1 MISLSLKTLDKVL
14 GPAKDEFI
22 TELFSRKGE
31 TLSKRARFESSAPEV
46 ELVSAVDVKRV
57 NCDKLAF
64 LLFRRLR
71 DSRWEVRDSTLE
83 FVESLLRLNNSKLIR
98 SSGFLSHFSLC
109 CCTVMVILRFSN
121 FVVLNNLA

>member
-14 GPAKDEFI
+14 DSAKDEFI
-22 TELFSRKGE
+22 TELFSRKDE
-31 TLSKRARFESSAPEV
+31 TLSKRARFESPEPEV

-83 FVESLLRLNNSKLIR
+83 FVESLLRLNNSELIR
-98 SSGFLSHFSLC
+98 RSSVFLSHIFRC
-109 CCTVMVILRFSN
+109 
-121 FVVLNNLA
+121 VVAL

>member
-14 GPAKDEFI
+14 DSAKDEFI
-22 TELFSRKGE
+22 TELFSRKDE
-31 TLSKRARFESSAPEV
+31 TLSKRARFESPASEV

-83 FVESLLRLNNSKLIR
+83 FVESLLRLKNSELIR
-98 SSGFLSHFSLC
+98 SSAFLPHIFRC
-109 CCTVMVILRFSN
+109 V
-121 FVVLNNLA
+121 VVL